1 MNVPAVLQNIR
12 SKHPVAYV
20 VLYLFVVWVLLVI
33 ITHAIA
39 FGAELLIASS
49 DQPVVKWETT
59 DECTDGTRTIYY
71 NSPSLYQEFKVK
83 IKDSKIVDAELGSLF
98 TIGATVNAE
107 QVEYTDSHATYRIDL
122 SILADRHAPVCSN
135 AIYAAPRCTC
145 PKYRCARAR
154 GSLLEQYTRLRSY
167 STGLKMVDWPKTLR
181 MRALASSSVCGMLGA
196 AP

>member
-122 SILADRHAPVCSN
+122 STLGRPSRIC
-135 AIYAAPRCTC
+135 
-145 PKYRCARAR
+145 
-154 GSLLEQYTRLRSY
+154 LLECEIRGT
-167 STGLKMVDWPKTLR
+167 TLHMYEIQ
-181 MRALASSSVCGMLGA
+181 MR
-196 AP
+196 PDKRK

>member
-71 NSPSLYQEFKVK
+71 NSPSLYQELKVK
-83 IKDSKIVDAELGSLF
+83 IKDSKIVDAELGSFL
-98 TIGATVNAE
+98 TIGATISAE
-107 QVEYTDSHATYRIDL
+107 QVEYSDSRATYRVDL
-122 SILADRHAPVCSN
+122 STLGRPS
-135 AIYAAPRCTC
+135 RTC
-145 PKYRCARAR
+145 
-154 GSLLEQYTRLRSY
+154 LLECEIRGT
-167 STGLKMVDWPKTLR
+167 TLHMYEIQ
-181 MRALASSSVCGMLGA
+181 MR
-196 AP
+196 PDKRK

>member
-122 SILADRHAPVCSN
+122 SILGRPS
-135 AIYAAPRCTC
+135 
-145 PKYRCARAR
+145 RACLLECDIRGTTLHMSEIQMRPGR

-181 MRALASSSVCGMLGA
+181 MRALASTSVCGMLGA